1 MKSRFLKE
9 LSYKQIDSYEY
20 FNMATLQHM
29 CIIAHIKLK
38 YVLLLK
44 WKIVE
49 SSFRKQENEIQ
60 RYS

>member
-1 MKSRFLKE
+1 MKSRFLKK

-38 YVLLLK
+38 YVLLIK
-44 WKIVE
+44 TE
-49 SSFRKQENEIQ
+49 DS
-60 RYS
+60 